1 MNSNPSERRVPMVV
15 FYLIGMAVGFPFLLL
30 AFSVSPLS
38 GTWLKF
44 VVPALPFTA
53 LVALWVWGRRTQ

>member
-1 MNSNPSERRVPMVV
+1 MVV